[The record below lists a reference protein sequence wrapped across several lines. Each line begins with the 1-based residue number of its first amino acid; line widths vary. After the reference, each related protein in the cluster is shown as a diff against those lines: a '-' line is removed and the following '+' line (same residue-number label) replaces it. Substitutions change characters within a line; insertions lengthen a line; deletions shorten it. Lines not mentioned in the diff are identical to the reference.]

1 MSRAQ
6 VRAAHIG
13 VDQSTARYLFSMV
26 LAMSGVALCLL
37 RIRHVRWAAWT
48 LILGAALHLVQYVIT
63 GDVVPLMMYVFILPA
78 GGRFNQETCRPR
90 DQSDRDR
97 LIRENLSRLSQT

>member
-1 MSRAQ
+1 LPPADQTREMG
-6 VRAAHIG
+6 G
-13 VDQSTARYLFSMV
+13 VDSDRRS
-26 LAMSGVALCLL
+26 SPPPGS
-37 RIRHVRWAAWT
+37 IRDYR
-48 LILGAALHLVQYVIT
+48 
-63 GDVVPLMMYVFILPA
+63 DVVPLMMYVFILPA